1 MFIYSPNGCALLIKI
16 RKLSLLGLSGC
27 VRSKS
32 SVVLALYRFLFRG
45 EHRLSDSRVLKEGVA
60 KDVIFLIPF
69 HQNLRGDLDNLSSLL
84 GLSLTVVLGIF
95 TCTFTS

>member
-1 MFIYSPNGCALLIKI
+1 M
-16 RKLSLLGLSGC
+16 LGLSGC

-32 SVVLALYRFLFRG
+32 SVALQPVVLALYRFLFRG
-45 EHRLSDSRVLKEGVA
+45 EHRLSDSRVLKDGVA

-69 HQNLRGDLDNLSSLL
+69 YQNLRGGLDNLSSLL